1 MYAFNMV
8 FLCVLAFLALLIYSV
23 SAEVEP
29 HKDNFHKHEHFGENQ
44 EHDVR
49 YDHEA
54 FLGPEAEEFEHLT
67 PEESKKRLRVI
78 VTKMIDTNRDGLVS
92 YDELSVWIEKQRKAF
107 MYEDVDK
114 RIAEEDKDGDREI
127 TWEEYRKGRFGEWDN
142 VDLPKDHNLRRQI
155 RKAEYKFNM
164 ADADKNGKMNR
175 DEYVDFEHPE
185 ENKLMEE
192 IALDEVIEDVDQN
205 GDGVISVA
213 EFLGQYNDEHG
224 PPAWVIRQRQD
235 FHKKFDKNGD
245 GKMDREEAR
254 QWVLPENIDS
264 HDETAHL
271 IDGTDE
277 NADGF
282 LSVDEILLHWN
293 LFVGSQATDHG
304 RTLRK
309 VRHSEL

>member
-1 MYAFNMV
+1 MQ
-8 FLCVLAFLALLIYSV
+8 LL
-23 SAEVEP
+23 
-29 HKDNFHKHEHFGENQ
+29 
-44 EHDVR
+44 R
-49 YDHEA
+49 
-54 FLGPEAEEFEHLT
+54 
-67 PEESKKRLRVI
+67 
-78 VTKMIDTNRDGLVS
+78 
-92 YDELSVWIEKQRKAF
+92 
-107 MYEDVDK
+107 
-114 RIAEEDKDGDREI
+114 
-127 TWEEYRKGRFGEWDN
+127 
-142 VDLPKDHNLRRQI
+142 
-155 RKAEYKFNM
+155 
-164 ADADKNGKMNR
+164 
-175 DEYVDFEHPE
+175 
-185 ENKLMEE
+185 
-192 IALDEVIEDVDQN
+192 
-205 GDGVISVA
+205 VISVA

-235 FHKKFDKNGD
+235 FHKKFDKNSD